1 MHLCALTLLDMLGF
15 LMFVSIPNM
24 QLRALTVSTSH
35 TTAFLKAAMASCRS
49 ALVDGTKLTTDK
61 IGFKELC
68 NEGWQWVMLSWKVE
82 QMIPELPAW
91 MQMVLNSSNA
101 VAVQMTELEAAQ
113 QIALLFGQSH
123 NLAEAISTVKS
134 SAPRCSPYLDC
145 IGQYVKVF
153 GGGSAHKF
161 PIITFLDNLQKSYG
175 KSVSIGQEMFEHIT
189 LWNLGE
195 VSTQAP
201 LLRAGMLAA
210 QLTAPKVM
218 DGQGRCLNKADLDR
232 LKQVGLRPKILAAES
247 HLKDAW
253 EIYLRGGMDKMLK
266 AYGKLLVRVVLHLCS
281 KEKSG
286 REGKIFQD
294 VESIVAKFTEE
305 VAGDM
310 GATSAVEQATSSQ
323 EEIQDLLSLDNAG
336 EQALVQ
342 NQHLVVGSKHSSC
355 INISS
360 CETQR

>member
-1 MHLCALTLLDMLGF
+1 
-15 LMFVSIPNM
+15 M

-68 NEGWQWVMLSWKVE
+68 SEGWQWVMLSWKVE

-153 GGGSAHKF
+153 GGGSVHKF

-201 LLRAGMLAA
+201 LLKAGTLAA

-253 EIYLRGGMDKMLK
+253 EI
-266 AYGKLLVRVVLHLCS
+266 
-281 KEKSG
+281 
-286 REGKIFQD
+286 
-294 VESIVAKFTEE
+294 
-305 VAGDM
+305 
-310 GATSAVEQATSSQ
+310 
-323 EEIQDLLSLDNAG
+323 
-336 EQALVQ
+336 
-342 NQHLVVGSKHSSC
+342 
-355 INISS
+355 
-360 CETQR
+360 